1 MDGAHT
7 IESIQICRTWFENST
22 KDSKNLKCLI
32 FNSTGDRNSV
42 KMLKIL
48 NETLIF
54 DLVIFVPNI
63 GLLKNNSKDNIN
75 LTTTHNEQFE
85 KCKKHE
91 TAWKILQ
98 NSDTR
103 RENRPYTLKVLP
115 CVFDAFKFLESFKK
129 KSEEMEILVTG
140 SLHLVGASL
149 VALEEFDKT
158 KTL

>member
-22 KDSKNLKCLI
+22 KASKNLKCLI

-42 KMLKIL
+42 QMLKIL
-48 NETLIF
+48 NETLVF
-54 DLVIFVPNI
+54 DIVLFVPNI
-63 GLLKNNSKDNIN
+63 GLLKNSSKDNVN
-75 LTTTHNEQFE
+75 LTTTQNEQFE

-98 NSDTR
+98 DSDTR
-103 RENRPYTLKVLP
+103 HNKPYTLKVLP
-115 CVFDAFKFLESFKK
+115 CVFDAFKFLETFTN
-129 KSEEMEILVTG
+129 KSEEIEVLVTG
-140 SLHLVGASL
+140 SLHLVGACL

-158 KTL
+158 QIK

>member
-22 KDSKNLKCLI
+22 KASKNLKCLI

-48 NETLIF
+48 NETLVF

-63 GLLKNNSKDNIN
+63 GLLTNVSKDNIN
-75 LTTTHNEQFE
+75 LTTTDNEQFE

-98 NSDTR
+98 NSDL
-103 RENRPYTLKVLP
+103 RENKPYTLKVLP
-115 CVFDAFKFLESFKK
+115 CVLDAFQFLETFTNGTK
-129 KSEEMEILVTG
+129 EIDILVTG
-140 SLHLVGASL
+140 SLHLVGACL
-149 VALEEFDKT
+149 VALEEFDK
-158 KTL
+158 KKN